1 MGKIELNNI
10 RIYAYHGCMIEEEK
24 IGAEY
29 RVDISVKT
37 DLSKS
42 AVSDDLRDTVDYVR
56 LNQIVNSEM
65 KIRSKLVEHVG
76 NRILNKIL
84 SELPA
89 VTKVKIKLSKFNPP
103 IGGNVQMAT
112 LKMSKK
118 RK

>member
-1 MGKIELNNI
+1 
-10 RIYAYHGCMIEEEK
+10 
-24 IGAEY
+24 
-29 RVDISVKT
+29 
-37 DLSKS
+37 
-42 AVSDDLRDTVDYVR
+42 
-56 LNQIVNSEM
+56 M

-84 SELPA
+84 SELPS

-103 IGGNVQMAT
+103 IGGNVEMAT